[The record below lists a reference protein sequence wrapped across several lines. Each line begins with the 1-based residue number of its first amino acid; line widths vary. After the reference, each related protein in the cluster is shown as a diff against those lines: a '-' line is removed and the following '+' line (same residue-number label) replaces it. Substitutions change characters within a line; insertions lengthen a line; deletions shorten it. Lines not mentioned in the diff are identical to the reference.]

1 MSAERS
7 QMLKPKPILTLI
19 LFPSHSTWALLFIWE
34 YFRDIFVKLQ
44 WQQLS
49 LCCVWFQRQAKCEAA
64 LQQMEA
70 EEREVKVEA
79 ANSWKPH
86 FTAAASP
93 HHEIYPITVIW
104 RRQSRT
110 PKTLVLLHCGFGKSH
125 AQIWLFLVCHSVLWS
140 TGRKDLISPLEREQ
154 MISVFIWKWCRIL
167 YKYELNPVTVPATT
181 ETN

>member
-93 HHEIYPITVIW
+93 PPWNISHHCHLAKTEQNTKNISIAPLRVW
-104 RRQSRT
+104 KVSRT
-110 PKTLVLLHCGFGKSH
+110 NLTISRLSFCPMKYGMKRSH
-125 AQIWLFLVCHSVLWS
+125 F
-140 TGRKDLISPLEREQ
+140 TTRKRANDLCFHLKV
-154 MISVFIWKWCRIL
+154 M
-167 YKYELNPVTVPATT
+167 
-181 ETN
+181 